1 MFIVCVYTDNDTP
14 WAVDTWERDE
24 WEKLPPW
31 SFQSPL
37 CYQSFHSTENTLT
50 VSKKTPTFSGR
61 ERTSS
66 SFRASLNGFY
76 FDKSHST
83 THSQLYIKWND
94 FLKDPI
100 VSWMS
105 RFTEK
110 DEWEVSKLIMTTN
123 PSVLHSSKNLLPSA
137 ITLGQ
142 KLRFAWRSILFNLTP
157 N

>member
-1 MFIVCVYTDNDTP
+1 MFILTTIHPGPWTP
-14 WAVDTWERDE
+14 
-24 WEKLPPW
+24 
-31 SFQSPL
+31 
-37 CYQSFHSTENTLT
+37 
-50 VSKKTPTFSGR
+50 GR
-61 ERTSS
+61 EMNGKSCPPDHFSHPCAINLFTVQRTLSQ
-66 SFRASLNGFY
+66 FRRKRQLSVGEKDFLPLLEHLLKGIY
-76 FDKSHST
+76 FDKRQSIYSH
-83 THSQLYIKWND
+83 LDFKWND